1 MPAIICQHCSKTNLP
16 EKRFCVECGQ
26 RLELVCTACAAP
38 IAAGEKFCGNCGVR
52 VASVPAA
59 HRENGAAVESPM
71 AGERRHLTVLFAD
84 LVSSTQLAT
93 RLDPEEYHHIVQAYH
108 QAVARVVGRY
118 DGYVAQY
125 QGDGVVAYFG
135 WPRAHGDDAE
145 RAVRTGL
152 EIIEAIKGINRGLS
166 EGSQIAVRAGIDTG
180 PVMVGHLGGGERR
193 EITAIGET
201 PNIAARAQAA
211 APSGGLAITGAT
223 SRLVT
228 GLFAVEP
235 LGLQDF
241 KGVAH
246 PIELFRVLRASGMRS
261 RLHAART
268 LTPFIGRD
276 HELRTLGE
284 WWNLAEAGE
293 GQVVLIH
300 GEPGIGKSRLVWQFR
315 ESLTGR
321 PHSWLESFCSPFEV
335 NTPFAPVGNLI
346 TASYIWTANHSPA
359 ERFEALEQSLGDA
372 GLKLEEAVPLVAEL
386 VNLPLP
392 DHYQPLLSPPE
403 QRRRRLISVVAQW
416 TYALAS
422 LQPLVLLI
430 EDLQWADPSSLEL
443 HQALV
448 EECAKLPLMLI
459 YTARPEFTPPWPT
472 RTHHSHLMLGRLSGR
487 HTRDMARLAV
497 ARAAMTDRTLDLV
510 VERTDGVPL
519 FVEELARV
527 VAETSGAESS
537 DQQIPV
543 TLADSLMARIDRLG
557 AAKEIVQIAAVIGR
571 GFSYTLLRE
580 IAGKPDDVLGAAL
593 DRVVESEL
601 ISATGVRSEATYVF
615 KHVMVRDTAY
625 SSLLKSR
632 RRELHGAVA
641 RALTEKFASRAEAEP
656 EVLAY
661 HLTEAAQSEPAAAAW
676 QQAADRSAARGA
688 FAEAA
693 SHYSRAREVLLTMP
707 ASEARDQRE
716 MTLSISLGSVL
727 TPTKGL
733 ASREVEN
740 IFRRAR
746 ELGGRLGQ
754 VRKAAMLGLWQSY
767 LTRGELAAAQELA
780 AQRLEI
786 AQHEGAP
793 LSLCWAHFAMG
804 ATLMHRGMLAE
815 SLTHLRAAVEQSH
828 NRDSAT
834 RPFDAGPLAMSYL
847 AVALMAAGFPDQAR
861 DVAVRTMRTAEQ
873 LAKPSN
879 IAFCAINVAAMHQ
892 LSFNPQAALAVAD
905 SAAALARTHGV
916 PQLASALDVYTGWG
930 VAAAGNPSEG
940 ADRIRHGIAGWL
952 ADGGRLPH
960 AWYLSLLGWTYAL
973 DRRFEEA
980 EETMK
985 DAAAAVGELHLEEP
999 IVLWTRADILSMA
1012 ETNSAGIEGAA
1023 PNGNEAASAA
1033 LEAAWCAAIESAR
1046 AKAMRLFELRSTVGL
1061 ARLLSARGERPAA
1074 REMLGPLLESFN
1086 EGAESFDIVEANRL
1100 LLDLA
1105 K

>member
-1 MPAIICQHCSKTNLP
+1 MPAIICQHCSKPNLP

-26 RLELVCTACAAP
+26 RLELLCSACGAP
-38 IAAGEKFCGNCGVR
+38 IAAAERFCGNCGAR
-52 VASVPAA
+52 VAPASA
-59 HRENGAAVESPM
+59 LPRENGTPAESPIT
-71 AGERRHLTVLFAD
+71 GERRHLTVLFAD

-145 RAVRTGL
+145 RAVRAGL

-166 EGSQIAVRAGIDTG
+166 ESSQIAVRAGIDTG

-201 PNIAARAQAA
+201 PNIASRAQAA

-223 SRLVT
+223 SHLVT
-228 GLFAVEP
+228 GLFALEP
-235 LGLQDF
+235 LGFQNF
-241 KGVAH
+241 KGVAQ

-261 RLHAART
+261 RLHAAHT
-268 LTPFIGRD
+268 LTPFIGRQ
-276 HELRTLGE
+276 HELQTLGE

-335 NTPFAPVGNLI
+335 NTPFAPVANLI
-346 TASYIWTANHSPA
+346 TASYIWTSNDSAA
-359 ERFEALEQSLGDA
+359 ERFDALEQSLGDA
-372 GLKLEEAVPLVAEL
+372 GLKLEEAIPLIAEL

-392 DHYQPLLSPPE
+392 DRYQPLLSPPE

-416 TYALAS
+416 TYALAG
-422 LQPLVLLI
+422 LQPLVLLL

-443 HQALV
+443 HHLLV

-459 YTARPEFTPPWPT
+459 YTARPKFTPPWPA
-472 RTHHSHLMLGRLSGR
+472 RTHHSHLMLARLSGR
-487 HTRDMARLAV
+487 HTREMARLAV

-527 VAETSGAESS
+527 VAETGGTDSN

-557 AAKEIVQIAAVIGR
+557 TAKEIVQIAAVIGR
-571 GFSYTLLRE
+571 GFSYALLRE
-580 IAGKPDDVLGAAL
+580 IAGKPDGVLLAAL

-601 ISATGVRSEATYVF
+601 IGATGGRSEASYVF

-625 SSLLKSR
+625 GSLLKSR
-632 RRELHGAVA
+632 RRELHRAVA
-641 RALTEKFASRAEAEP
+641 RTLSEKFAARAEAEP

-661 HLTEAAQSEPAAAAW
+661 HLTEAGQSDPAAAAW

-693 SHYSRAREVLLTMP
+693 SHYSRALEVLSTTP

-716 MTLSISLGSVL
+716 MTLLISLGSVL

-780 AQRLEI
+780 QQRLEI
-786 AQHEGAP
+786 AEREGAP
-793 LSLCWAHFAMG
+793 LSLCWGHFAMG
-804 ATLMHRGMLAE
+804 ATLMHRGLLAE

-834 RPFDAGPLAMSYL
+834 RPFDAGVLAMSYL

-892 LSFNPQAALAVAD
+892 LSFNPQAALAIAD
-905 SAAALARTHGV
+905 SAAELARTHGV
-916 PQLASALDVYTGWG
+916 AQLASALDVYTGWG

-940 ADRIRHGIAGWL
+940 ADRIRRGIAGWL

-999 IVLWTRADILSMA
+999 IVLWTRADILRMA
-1012 ETNSAGIEGAA
+1012 ATNAGGIDGVATNGGAD
-1023 PNGNEAASAA
+1023 SAA
-1033 LEAAWCAAIESAR
+1033 LEAAWRAAIESAR

-1061 ARLLSARGERPAA
+1061 ARLLGARGETSAA
-1074 REMLGPLLESFN
+1074 REMLGPLHDSFR
-1086 EGAESFDIVEANRL
+1086 EGADSFDLVEAKRL
-1100 LLDLA
+1100 LSDLA
-1105 K
+1105 I